1 MVTLA
6 DNRHLTTILARLPP
20 VTNGALIV
28 LIAYLAATLTWKWLA
43 PPPTDQARPPH
54 PRSPLASAARRTQ
67 AVRYDTRIAKLH
79 LFGQS
84 DAPQAQAALEA
95 PETRLNLT
103 LRGVYAAPGEDAMA
117 IIAAG
122 GGNEK
127 LYRVGNTIAG
137 GATLKA
143 VYRNR
148 VILQRGARMETL
160 SLPKGEAGGIAI
172 TRASPSPGAPGRAA
186 AGARLNDIRSEV
198 LQHPEKLGKMVQAV
212 PARENGQF
220 LGYRLSPRNNARLFG
235 ELGLENGDIVTAVN
249 GVMIDRPDK
258 GLRAL
263 QTLAEAE
270 DITLTLLRDG
280 NEITVHHSMGP

>member
-6 DNRHLTTILARLPP
+6 DNRYLTTILTRLPL
-20 VTNGALIV
+20 VTDGALIV
-28 LIAYLAATLTWKWLA
+28 LIAYTAATLTWRWLA
-43 PPPTDQARPPH
+43 PAPADLARPPH
-54 PRSPLASAARRTQ
+54 PSSPTASATRPTQ

-84 DAPQAQAALEA
+84 DAPQAQEALEA

-103 LRGVYAAPGEDAMA
+103 LRGVYATPGEDAMA

-122 GGNEK
+122 GANEK
-127 LYRVGNTIAG
+127 LYRVGDTIAG

-143 VYRNR
+143 VYPNR
-148 VILQRGARMETL
+148 VILQRGARIETL
-160 SLPKGEAGGIAI
+160 SLPKGEAAGIAI
-172 TRASPSPGAPGRAA
+172 TRAPPSSGAPA
-186 AGARLNDIRSEV
+186 ARLNHIRSEV

-212 PARENGQF
+212 PARENGRF
-220 LGYRLSPRNNARLFG
+220 LGYRLSPRNNAKLFS
-235 ELGLENGDIVTAVN
+235 ELGLQNGDIVTAVN
-249 GVMIDRPDK
+249 GVLIDRPEK

-270 DITLTLLRDG
+270 EITLTLLRDG